1 MKNKKFNMDDYLL
14 FEKPVKHEV
23 SLKVKIIYQVI
34 GLITILSL
42 LFFMMIIFLNN
53 GEGYR
58 LVVNTFL
65 LAVVSYDFY
74 KVQKSIYVP
83 NLFNMT
89 IHIIITF
96 LVIYEVY
103 STIW

>member
-1 MKNKKFNMDDYLL
+1 MDDYLL

>member
-1 MKNKKFNMDDYLL
+1 MKNEEFKMDDYIL
-14 FEKPVKHEV
+14 FDKPQKQDVP
-23 SLKVKIIYQVI
+23 LKIKIIYQAI
-34 GLITILSL
+34 GLITIFSL
-42 LFFMMIIFLNN
+42 LFLMMVIFLNN